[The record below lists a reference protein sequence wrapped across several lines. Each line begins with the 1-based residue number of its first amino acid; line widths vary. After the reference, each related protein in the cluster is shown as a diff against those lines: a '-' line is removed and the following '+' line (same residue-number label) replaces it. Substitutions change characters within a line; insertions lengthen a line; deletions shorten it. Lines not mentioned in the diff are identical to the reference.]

1 MAVSRLLYQRSK
13 LSQRTAYLSERI
25 GCAVSFWRKEMYTIT
40 LEVNQICNLRC
51 DYCYLGEKTNQK
63 MTEETAHKGL
73 EIAFLNVEKHRDRR
87 LWVDFVGGEAFLS
100 FQLLQNLV
108 EYIEREAK
116 KRNVTVSYSVT
127 TNGTIIDK
135 SILDWLAKY
144 RFHLKL
150 SIDGNKET
158 HDRNRKIS
166 SNMGSYQSIMENM
179 CYFKEYEEKSG
190 QYIQAA
196 HVITQNNYWEA
207 VKSVKHLVEN
217 LHFRI
222 VDSSIDVSHSWTH
235 EQLDKLIE
243 EWESILGYY
252 MKEKK
257 IGREFLWAPALDLMK
272 YGEMVKSSGFCGV
285 GLIQIYVKT
294 DGKIYG
300 CAANLK
306 PSGCLGDVEK
316 GLSVK
321 KIKVYR
327 ELALKDEMCSGCSIN
342 QRCQSQKCI
351 MNNLFIARTLMNTI
365 QICVISNRRK

>member
-1 MAVSRLLYQRSK
+1 M
-13 LSQRTAYLSERI
+13 
-25 GCAVSFWRKEMYTIT
+25 
-40 LEVNQICNLRC
+40 
-51 DYCYLGEKTNQK
+51 
-63 MTEETAHKGL
+63 
-73 EIAFLNVEKHRDRR
+73 
-87 LWVDFVGGEAFLS
+87 
-100 FQLLQNLV
+100 

-351 MNNLFIARTLMNTI
+351 MNNLFYSENINEHNPDMCYFEQKKINLW
-365 QICVISNRRK
+365 KKFF

>member
-1 MAVSRLLYQRSK
+1 
-13 LSQRTAYLSERI
+13 
-25 GCAVSFWRKEMYTIT
+25 MYTIT

-351 MNNLFIARTLMNTI
+351 MNNLFYSENINEHNPDMCYFEQKKINLW
-365 QICVISNRRK
+365 KKFF

>member
-1 MAVSRLLYQRSK
+1 
-13 LSQRTAYLSERI
+13 
-25 GCAVSFWRKEMYTIT
+25 MYTIT

-179 CYFKEYEEKSG
+179 CYFKEYEEKAG
-190 QYIQAA
+190 NI
-196 HVITQNNYWEA
+196 
-207 VKSVKHLVEN
+207 
-217 LHFRI
+217 FR
-222 VDSSIDVSHSWTH
+222 
-235 EQLDKLIE
+235 QP
-243 EWESILGYY
+243 
-252 MKEKK
+252 M
-257 IGREFLWAPALDLMK
+257 
-272 YGEMVKSSGFCGV
+272 
-285 GLIQIYVKT
+285 
-294 DGKIYG
+294 
-300 CAANLK
+300 
-306 PSGCLGDVEK
+306 
-316 GLSVK
+316 
-321 KIKVYR
+321 
-327 ELALKDEMCSGCSIN
+327 
-342 QRCQSQKCI
+342 
-351 MNNLFIARTLMNTI
+351 
-365 QICVISNRRK
+365 